1 MQKKIDFVPMKTFRE
16 ELLAVKLWF
25 GLTCVF
31 VKHRVQQ
38 SAVSPWREAGVT
50 TGEKNPL
57 SAQWNGLTD
66 SSSKAGGKKKN
77 QHRWK
82 PRTVLQPHICW
93 NLISDELCCVSFAD
107 EDFQQS
113 QLGFDMLVLAVLCRQ
128 WGAVLLLHVSKG
140 TRQQTVRR
148 VER

>member
-1 MQKKIDFVPMKTFRE
+1 MQKIAFVPIKTFRE

-25 GLTCVF
+25 GLTCVLLSTTKCCF
-31 VKHRVQQ
+31 SFERSGCHHGWKKSIKCSVERINRFILQ
-38 SAVSPWREAGVT
+38 SRG
-50 TGEKNPL
+50 GE
-57 SAQWNGLTD
+57 
-66 SSSKAGGKKKN
+66 KN

-113 QLGFDMLVLAVLCRQ
+113 QFGFDVLVLAVLCRQ
-128 WGAVLLLHVSKG
+128 WGAVLLLHVSMG
-140 TRQQTVRR
+140 TRQQMVRQ